1 MLRTAAKQSFA
12 PKPVTKQMKLSRF
25 GGHGEGVWSNLITS
39 MNEPKPK
46 RNKRQFD
53 EAFRRNAAALV
64 ESSGRSLR
72 EIAGEL
78 GVSQWNLRDWTK
90 AHGRNKPVSSAMSPA
105 EMQREMARLRRE
117 NESLAARCDVLK
129 KALGILAE
137 PTGNASHA

>member
-1 MLRTAAKQSFA
+1 
-12 PKPVTKQMKLSRF
+12 
-25 GGHGEGVWSNLITS
+25 